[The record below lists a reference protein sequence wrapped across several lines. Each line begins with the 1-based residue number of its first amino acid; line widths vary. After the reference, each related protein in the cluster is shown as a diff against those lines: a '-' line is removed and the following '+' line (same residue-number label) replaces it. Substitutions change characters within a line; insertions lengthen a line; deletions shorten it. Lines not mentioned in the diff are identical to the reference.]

1 MPPLNAP
8 SSPEQSP
15 TKIRA
20 NNPCIP
26 APDGQGY
33 QLEPESTPKKLPKKT
48 TNQKRQTNKKKK
60 NPQEGKLLAGLRPN
74 NAACPVC
81 WQLCSPDTDGRA
93 KLCSPLST
101 PEELKKNVH
110 SNHTRCALNIRR
122 SHECIRPPLL
132 GAQSFKSEKNELC
145 GFFSK
150 GYLSLRCFLIFQ
162 SIYMF
167 ILFPGL

>member
-48 TNQKRQTNKKKK
+48 TNQKRQTTKKKTLK
-60 NPQEGKLLAGLRPN
+60 RESCLQDWGQTMLLVLFVDSFEVPTQMEEPNFALPFPHLRN
-74 NAACPVC
+74 
-81 WQLCSPDTDGRA
+81 
-93 KLCSPLST
+93 
-101 PEELKKNVH
+101 LKK
-110 SNHTRCALNIRR
+110 
-122 SHECIRPPLL
+122 
-132 GAQSFKSEKNELC
+132 
-145 GFFSK
+145 
-150 GYLSLRCFLIFQ
+150 
-162 SIYMF
+162 MF
-167 ILFPGL
+167 IAITRIVLLTSGEAMNV